1 MENVIEWLKEARG
14 EIIAGLVLALLG
26 WLYSRYRSFM
36 KMYRLKKK
44 ELERMEN
51 DMFRFGN
58 TKKEIESLQEALK
71 ESEAQRQDVKNQ
83 IETLQQELQRKDEAL
98 RESEAKSQEASR
110 RIEALQSQLETSQAE
125 LQHRDE
131 ALKKSEAQRQDVQNQ
146 LETLQQELQRK
157 NKAEPEQQ
165 PDPQENQQEPEP
177 SPKPEP
183 KPEPAP
189 KLDLSEIR
197 KILPAVDGIL
207 TRSFCIRVGRCI
219 GNDAKM
225 TKDVL
230 LVRRFMKVMD
240 MYLSCLMYD
249 HKNQDEIDYAKSMII
264 ISYSLIFIASI
275 RDGINI
281 SDVENGVKEAFAIN
295 NLNFKK
301 YDMRE
306 VISFITTA
314 VCVVKKEYKL

>member
-36 KMYRLKKK
+36 KMYRLRKK
-44 ELERMEN
+44 EFEQMKAEISEIGATKQECER
-51 DMFRFGN
+51 
-58 TKKEIESLQEALK
+58 LQEALK
-71 ESEAQRQDVKNQ
+71 ESETQRQDVKNQ
-83 IETLQQELQRKDEAL
+83 LETLQQELQRKDEAL
-98 RESEAKSQEASR
+98 RESEAKSHEASQ
-110 RIEALQSQLETSQAE
+110 RIEALQSQLETSQTE
-125 LQHRDE
+125 LQRRGE
-131 ALKKSEAQRQDVQNQ
+131 ALKESEAQRQDVQNQ

-165 PDPQENQQEPEP
+165 PDPQENQQKPEP
-177 SPKPEP
+177 SP

-207 TRSFCIRVGRCI
+207 TRDVCIRVGRYI
-219 GNDAKM
+219 GSEEM

-240 MYLSCLMYD
+240 MYLSCLIYD